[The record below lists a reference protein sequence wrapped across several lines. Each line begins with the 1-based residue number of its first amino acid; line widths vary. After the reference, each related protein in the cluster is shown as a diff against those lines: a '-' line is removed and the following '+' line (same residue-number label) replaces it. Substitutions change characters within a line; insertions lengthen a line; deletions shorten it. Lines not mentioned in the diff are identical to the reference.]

1 VTRVATPAAAEPA
14 VVAGVDD
21 RIDAEV
27 DFGLLDGVRQARR
40 RVAEGLNG
48 LARTLQEGLEDIV
61 AGMAAIEVV
70 TSVADD
76 LDAAVFDKETGR
88 FTGTGARAVTR
99 VGLTGD
105 VQMTVA
111 SERRPDDA
119 QLWDLHTK
127 MVGHATSAR
136 AEIVRTATS
145 ALTSLVD
152 VLKAV

>member
-1 VTRVATPAAAEPA
+1 
-14 VVAGVDD
+14 
-21 RIDAEV
+21 
-27 DFGLLDGVRQARR
+27 
-40 RVAEGLNG
+40 
-48 LARTLQEGLEDIV
+48 
-61 AGMAAIEVV
+61 M
-70 TSVADD
+70 
-76 LDAAVFDKETGR
+76 
-88 FTGTGARAVTR
+88 TR

-119 QLWDLHTK
+119 QLWELHTT

-136 AEIVRTATS
+136 GRDRAHRDVG